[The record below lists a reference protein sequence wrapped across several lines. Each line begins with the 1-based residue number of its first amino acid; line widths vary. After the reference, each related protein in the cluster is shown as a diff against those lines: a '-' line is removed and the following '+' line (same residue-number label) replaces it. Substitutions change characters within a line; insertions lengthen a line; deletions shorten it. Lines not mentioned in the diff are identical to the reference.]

1 MYLKVDDRNIKNTEP
16 SSIRILL
23 ADSDITKIGQVIA
36 HVEKQF
42 QPSVRVCQSYDDL
55 LPMLRTERPEV
66 MLLGMFNTLNS
77 FAVCRKCHQTW
88 EDLPIVMLSRQTS
101 GDDYFH
107 QFRRTA
113 ISMGATDVVSKD
125 LLQLDRL
132 LQELP
137 QQLPTL
143 FNHAVGIDTVVNVQI
158 MLTALKEITEIGN
171 NYFGPLAQGNYWR
184 KAHARTIDK
193 FPVLQNWSADHF
205 GIIGCNETILQTQ
218 FTAEDLQSLRRWVAG
233 YLSECERIIV
243 DFGGILQNSNLSPA
257 ALQLL
262 PDLASSPQTT

>member
-1 MYLKVDDRNIKNTEP
+1 MYSEVGDRTINNTEP

-23 ADSDITKIGQVIA
+23 ADSDSTKIGQVIA

-42 QPSVRVCQSYDDL
+42 QPIIRVCQSYNDL
-55 LPMLRTERPEV
+55 LPMLRAECPEV
-66 MLLGMFNTLNS
+66 LLLGMFDTLNS

-88 EDLPIVMLSRQTS
+88 AHLPIVMLTRQTAN
-101 GDDYFH
+101 DEYFH

-113 ISMGATDVVSKD
+113 ISMGATDVVSHD

-132 LQELP
+132 LQGLP
-137 QQLPTL
+137 PQLPTVT
-143 FNHAVGIDTVVNVQI
+143 NSAGIDTVVTVQTMSI
-158 MLTALKEITEIGN
+158 ALQEITAIGN

-184 KAHARTIDK
+184 KAHARILDR

-205 GIIGCNETILQTQ
+205 GMIACNETILQTQ
-218 FTAEDLQSLRRWVAG
+218 FTAEDLQGLQSWVGG

-243 DFGGILQNSNLSPA
+243 DFGGILKNSNLSPA
-257 ALQLL
+257 ALLLL
-262 PDLASSPQTT
+262 PDLASSPKTK